1 MNVFEAARQ
10 VGCIQAAERLGL
22 QLKRSGSRYFTRCL
36 FHAENTPSMCLYP
49 DTGGFYCFGC
59 QEHGDAIR
67 LYQQALGI
75 SALEAAKR
83 LCQDFGLSYDAGKR
97 SKKNH
102 SPLLNLLPRV
112 DARTLAKR
120 LTEYREK
127 AANDLLFRIRRA
139 EQQIEV
145 LETRMLAQ
153 GFDYDDI
160 FRDAEWQGLLKEKS
174 DAQESLAALDG
185 LTLSELLEY
194 MKEGENGRY
203 RTA

>member
-10 VGCIQAAERLGL
+10 VGCIQAAEQLGL
-22 QLKRSGSRYFTRCL
+22 QLKRSGSRCFTRCL

-59 QEHGDAIR
+59 QEHGDVIR
-67 LYQQALGI
+67 LYQQALGV

-83 LCQDFGLSYDAGKR
+83 LCQDFELSYDTGKR
-97 SKKNH
+97 NKKDH
-102 SPLLNLLPRV
+102 LQMLNPLPRV

-120 LTEYREK
+120 LTEYRENV
-127 AANDLLFRIRRA
+127 ANDLISRIRRA
-139 EQQIEV
+139 EQQMEA
-145 LETRMLAQ
+145 LESRLLAQ
-153 GFDYDDI
+153 DYDYDDI
-160 FRDAEWQGLLKEKS
+160 FQDSEWQGLLKEKS
-174 DAQESLAALDG
+174 DAQESLSALDG

-194 MKEGENGRY
+194 MKEGQNGRY

>member
-10 VGCIQAAERLGL
+10 ASCIQAAERLGL

-49 DTGGFYCFGC
+49 DDGGFYCFGC

-67 LYQQALGI
+67 LYQQALSI

-83 LCQDFGLSYDAGKR
+83 LCQDFGLSYDAGKC
-97 SKKNH
+97 KKNH
-102 SPLLNLLPRV
+102 SPLLNPLPRV
-112 DARTLAKR
+112 DARTLARR

-127 AANDLLFRIRRA
+127 AANDLLSQIRRA
-139 EQQIEV
+139 EQQMEA

-153 GFDYDDI
+153 DYDYDDI
-160 FRDAEWQGLLKEKS
+160 FQDAEWQGLLKEKS

-194 MKEGENGRY
+194 MKEGQNGRY

>member
-10 VGCIQAAERLGL
+10 VDCIQAAERLGL

-49 DTGGFYCFGC
+49 DAGGFYCFGC

-67 LYQQALGI
+67 LYQQALSI
-75 SALEAAKR
+75 STLEAAMR
-83 LCQDFGLSYDAGKR
+83 LCQDFSLSYDAGKR
-97 SKKNH
+97 NKKNH
-102 SPLLNLLPRV
+102 SLLPNPLPRV

-127 AANDLLFRIRRA
+127 AADDLLSRIRHA
-139 EQQIEV
+139 ERKMEA
-145 LETRMLAQ
+145 LESRMLAQ
-153 GFDYDDI
+153 DCDYDDI
-160 FRDAEWQGLLKEKS
+160 FQDAEWQSQLKEKS
-174 DAQESLAALDG
+174 DTQELLAALDG
-185 LTLSELLEY
+185 LTLSELLEH
-194 MKEGENGRY
+194 MKEGQNGRY

>member
-22 QLKRSGSRYFTRCL
+22 QLKRSGSRCFTRCL
-36 FHAENTPSMCLYP
+36 FHTENTPSMCLYP
-49 DTGGFYCFGC
+49 DAGGFYCFGC
-59 QEHGDAIR
+59 QEHGDVIR
-67 LYQQALGI
+67 LYQQALGV

-97 SKKNH
+97 NKKDH
-102 SPLLNLLPRV
+102 LQMLNPLPRV

-127 AANDLLFRIRRA
+127 AADDLLSRIRHA
-139 EQQIEV
+139 ERKMEA
-145 LETRMLAQ
+145 LELRMLAQ
-153 GFDYDDI
+153 DCDYDDI
-160 FRDAEWQGLLKEKS
+160 FQDAEWQSLLKEKS
-174 DAQESLAALDG
+174 DAQELLAALDG

-194 MKEGENGRY
+194 MKEGQDGRY

>member
-22 QLKRSGSRYFTRCL
+22 QLKRSGSRCFTRCL

-49 DTGGFYCFGC
+49 DAGGFYCFGC

-67 LYQQALGI
+67 LYQQVLGV
-75 SALEAAKR
+75 SALEAAKC
-83 LCQDFGLSYDAGKR
+83 LCQDFGISYDTRKR
-97 SKKNH
+97 NKKDH
-102 SPLLNLLPRV
+102 LLMLNPLPRV
-112 DARTLAKR
+112 DARTLARR

-127 AANDLLFRIRRA
+127 AANDLLSQIRRA
-139 EQQIEV
+139 EQQMEA
-145 LETRMLAQ
+145 LETRLLAQ
-153 GFDYDDI
+153 DYDYDDI
-160 FRDAEWQGLLKEKS
+160 FQDAEWQGLLKEKS
-174 DAQESLAALDG
+174 DAQEALAALDG

-194 MKEGENGRY
+194 MKEGQNGRY

>member
-49 DTGGFYCFGC
+49 DAGGFYCFGC

-67 LYQQALGI
+67 LYQHALGV
-75 SALEAAKR
+75 STLEAAKR
-83 LCQDFGLSYDAGKR
+83 LCQDFGLSYDAGKCN
-97 SKKNH
+97 KKNH
-102 SPLLNLLPRV
+102 SPLPNLLPRV
-112 DARTLAKR
+112 DARILAKR

-127 AANDLLFRIRRA
+127 AADDLLSRIRRA
-139 EQQIEV
+139 ERKMEA
-145 LETRMLAQ
+145 LESRMLAQ
-153 GFDYDDI
+153 DCGYDDI
-160 FRDAEWQGLLKEKS
+160 FQNAEWQGLFKEKS

-194 MKEGENGRY
+194 MKEGQNGRY

>member
-22 QLKRSGSRYFTRCL
+22 QLKKSGSRYFTRCL

-67 LYQQALGI
+67 LYQQGLSV
-75 SALEAAKR
+75 SALAAAKR

-97 SKKNH
+97 SKKDH
-102 SPLLNLLPRV
+102 LQMLNPLPRV

-127 AANDLLFRIRRA
+127 AADDLLSQIRRA
-139 EQQIEV
+139 EQQMEA
-145 LETRMLAQ
+145 LETRLLAQ
-153 GFDYDDI
+153 DYDYDDI
-160 FRDAEWQGLLKEKS
+160 FQDAEWQALLKEKS
-174 DAQESLAALDG
+174 DAQEALAALDG

-194 MKEGENGRY
+194 MKEGQNGRY

>member
-10 VGCIQAAERLGL
+10 VDCIQAAERLGL

-49 DTGGFYCFGC
+49 DAGGFYCFGC

-67 LYQQALGI
+67 LYQQALSV

-83 LCQDFGLSYDAGKR
+83 LCQGFGLSYDDRKR
-97 SKKNH
+97 NKKNH
-102 SPLLNLLPRV
+102 SPLLNPLPRA

-120 LTEYREK
+120 LTEYRER
-127 AANDLLFRIRRA
+127 AANDLLSRIRRA
-139 EQQIEV
+139 EQQMEAMESRL
-145 LETRMLAQ
+145 LEQ
-153 GFDYDDI
+153 DCDYDDI
-160 FRDAEWQGLLKEKS
+160 FQDAAWQGLLKEKS
-174 DAQESLAALDG
+174 DAQESLAALDS

-194 MKEGENGRY
+194 MKEGQNGRY

>member
-49 DTGGFYCFGC
+49 DAGGFYCFGC

-67 LYQQALGI
+67 LYQQALGV

-83 LCQDFGLSYDAGKR
+83 LCQDFGFSYNDRKH
-97 SKKNH
+97 SKTNH
-102 SPLLNLLPRV
+102 SPLLNPLPRV

-127 AANDLLFRIRRA
+127 AADDLLSRIRHA
-139 EQQIEV
+139 ERQMEA
-145 LETRMLAQ
+145 LESRMLAQ
-153 GFDYDDI
+153 DCDYDDI
-160 FRDAEWQGLLKEKS
+160 FQDAEWQGLLKEKS

-194 MKEGENGRY
+194 MKEEQNGRH

>member
-22 QLKRSGSRYFTRCL
+22 QLKRSGSRRFTRCL

-49 DTGGFYCFGC
+49 DAGGFYCFGC
-59 QEHGDAIR
+59 QKHGDAIR
-67 LYQQALGI
+67 LYQQALNV

-83 LCQDFGLSYDAGKR
+83 LCQDFGVSYDIGKR
-97 SKKNH
+97 NKKNH
-102 SPLLNLLPRV
+102 SPLLNPLPRV

-127 AANDLLFRIRRA
+127 AANDLLSRIRRA
-139 EQQIEV
+139 EQQMEA

-153 GFDYDDI
+153 DCDYDDI
-160 FRDAEWQGLLKEKS
+160 FQDATWQGLLKEKS
-174 DAQESLAALDG
+174 DAQESLTALDG
-185 LTLSELLEY
+185 LTLSEILEY
-194 MKEGENGRY
+194 MKEEQNGRY

>member
-10 VGCIQAAERLGL
+10 VDCIQAAERLGL

-49 DTGGFYCFGC
+49 DAGGFYCFGC

-67 LYQQALGI
+67 LYQQALSV

-83 LCQDFGLSYDAGKR
+83 LCQDFGLSYNAGKR
-97 SKKNH
+97 NKMNH
-102 SPLLNLLPRV
+102 SLLLSPLPRV

-127 AANDLLFRIRRA
+127 AANDLLSRIRRA
-139 EQQIEV
+139 EQQMEA
-145 LETRMLAQ
+145 LEKRMLAQ
-153 GFDYDDI
+153 DCDYDDI
-160 FRDAEWQGLLKEKS
+160 FRDSEWQGLLKEKS
-174 DAQESLAALDG
+174 DAQESLAALDS

-194 MKEGENGRY
+194 MKEGQNGRY

>member
-1 MNVFEAARQ
+1 MTVFEAARQ
-10 VGCIQAAERLGL
+10 VDCIQAAERLGL
-22 QLKRSGSRYFTRCL
+22 QLKRSGSRCFTRYL

-67 LYQQALGI
+67 LYQQELGV

-83 LCQDFGLSYDAGKR
+83 LCQDFGLSCDTRKR
-97 SKKNH
+97 NKKNH
-102 SPLLNLLPRV
+102 LLMPNPLPRV

-120 LTEYREK
+120 LTEYRENV
-127 AANDLLFRIRRA
+127 ANGLISRIRRA
-139 EQQIEV
+139 EQQMEV
-145 LETRMLAQ
+145 LESRLLAQ
-153 GFDYDDI
+153 DYAYDDI
-160 FRDAEWQGLLKEKS
+160 FQDSEWQGLLKEKS
-174 DAQESLAALDG
+174 DAQESLSALDG

-194 MKEGENGRY
+194 MKEGQNGRY

>member
-10 VGCIQAAERLGL
+10 VDCIQAAERLGL
-22 QLKRSGSRYFTRCL
+22 QLKRSGSRCFTRCL

-59 QEHGDAIR
+59 QEHGDVIR
-67 LYQQALGI
+67 LYQQALGV
-75 SALEAAKR
+75 STLEAAKR

-97 SKKNH
+97 NKKDH
-102 SPLLNLLPRV
+102 LQMLNPLPRV

-120 LTEYREK
+120 LTEYRENV
-127 AANDLLFRIRRA
+127 ANDLISRIRRA
-139 EQQIEV
+139 EQQMEA
-145 LETRMLAQ
+145 LESRLLTQ
-153 GFDYDDI
+153 DYDYDNI
-160 FRDAEWQGLLKEKS
+160 FQDSEWQGLLKEKS
-174 DAQESLAALDG
+174 DAQESLSALDG

-194 MKEGENGRY
+194 MKEGQDGRY

>member
-22 QLKRSGSRYFTRCL
+22 QLKRSGSWYFTRCL
-36 FHAENTPSMCLYP
+36 FHAENTLSMCLYP
-49 DTGGFYCFGC
+49 DAGGFYCFGC

-67 LYQQALGI
+67 LYQQALGV
-75 SALEAAKR
+75 SAVEAAKR
-83 LCQDFGLSYDAGKR
+83 LCQDFGLSYDDGKR
-97 SKKNH
+97 NKKNH
-102 SPLLNLLPRV
+102 SPLLNPLPRV

-127 AANDLLFRIRRA
+127 TANDLLSRIRRA
-139 EQQIEV
+139 EQQMEA

-153 GFDYDDI
+153 SCDYDDI
-160 FRDAEWQGLLKEKS
+160 FQDAEWQGLLKEKS
-174 DAQESLAALDG
+174 DAQEALAALDG

-194 MKEGENGRY
+194 MKEGQHGRY

>member
-1 MNVFEAARQ
+1 MTVFEAARQ
-10 VGCIQAAERLGL
+10 VDCIQAAERLGL
-22 QLKRSGSRYFTRCL
+22 QLKRSGSRCFTRCL

-59 QEHGDAIR
+59 QEHGDVIR
-67 LYQQALGI
+67 LYQQALGV

-97 SKKNH
+97 NKKDH
-102 SPLLNLLPRV
+102 LQMLNPLPRV

-127 AANDLLFRIRRA
+127 AADDLLSRIRRA
-139 EQQIEV
+139 EQQMEA
-145 LETRMLAQ
+145 LESRLLAQ
-153 GFDYDDI
+153 DYDYDDI
-160 FRDAEWQGLLKEKS
+160 FQDSEWQGLLKEKS
-174 DAQESLAALDG
+174 DAQESLSALDG

-194 MKEGENGRY
+194 MKEGQDGRY

>member
-22 QLKRSGSRYFTRCL
+22 QLKKSGSRYFTRCL
-36 FHAENTPSMCLYP
+36 FHAEKTPSMCLYP
-49 DTGGFYCFGC
+49 DAGGFYCFGC

-67 LYQQALGI
+67 LYQVALDI
-75 SALEAAKR
+75 SAFEATKR
-83 LCQDFGLSYDAGKR
+83 LCQDFGLSYDDGKC

-102 SPLLNLLPRV
+102 SPQLNPLPRF

-127 AANDLLFRIRRA
+127 AANDLLSRIRRA
-139 EQQIEV
+139 ERQMEA
-145 LETRMLAQ
+145 LETQMLAKDY
-153 GFDYDDI
+153 DYDDI
-160 FRDAEWQGLLKEKS
+160 FQDAEWQGLLKEKS
-174 DAQESLAALDG
+174 DAQASLDALDG

-194 MKEGENGRY
+194 MKEGQNGRY